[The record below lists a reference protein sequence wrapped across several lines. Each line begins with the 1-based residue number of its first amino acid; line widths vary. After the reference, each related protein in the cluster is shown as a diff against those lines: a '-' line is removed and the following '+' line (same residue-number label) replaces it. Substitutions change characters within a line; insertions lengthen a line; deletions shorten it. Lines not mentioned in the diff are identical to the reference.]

1 MRARVIDGTVYVPVS
16 PNADGLADPIPF
28 LGEEDLP
35 E

>member
-1 MRARVIDGTVYVPVS
+1 MNARTVDGTVYVPVS